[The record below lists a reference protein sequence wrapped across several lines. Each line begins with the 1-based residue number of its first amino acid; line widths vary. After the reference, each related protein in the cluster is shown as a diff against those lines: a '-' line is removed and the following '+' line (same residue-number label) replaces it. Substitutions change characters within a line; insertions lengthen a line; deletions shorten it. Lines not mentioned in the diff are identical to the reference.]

1 MGPSVIVISFGEYAG
16 RRQAHLTRLETS
28 MLRLS
33 QGVEMAD
40 EITKYG
46 FTPGPITKKELEP
59 APEPTP
65 EPKPVPAVIVQQ
77 HPTTVQVV
85 QQYPNAEKIILM
97 LGAVIIVLVVVI
109 MLQNMGRF
117 RAGVA

>member
-1 MGPSVIVISFGEYAG
+1 
-16 RRQAHLTRLETS
+16 

-40 EITKYG
+40 EIVTYG
-46 FTPGPITKKELEP
+46 FAPGPLTKKDLEP
-59 APEPTP
+59 APEP
-65 EPKPVPAVIVQQ
+65 KPVPTVIVQ

-97 LGAVIIVLVVVI
+97 LGTAIIILVFVI
-109 MLQNMGRF
+109 MLQSMGRF
-117 RAGVA
+117 RNAA

>member
-1 MGPSVIVISFGEYAG
+1 
-16 RRQAHLTRLETS
+16 

-33 QGVEMAD
+33 QGVEMAN
-40 EITKYG
+40 EVVTYG
-46 FTPGPITKKELEP
+46 FTPGPLTKKDLEP
-59 APEPTP
+59 EPEPAP
-65 EPKPVPAVIVQQ
+65 EPKPVPTVVVQQ

-97 LGAVIIVLVVVI
+97 LGTVIIVLVLVI

-117 RAGVA
+117 RAGIA

>member
-1 MGPSVIVISFGEYAG
+1 
-16 RRQAHLTRLETS
+16 
-28 MLRLS
+28 
-33 QGVEMAD
+33 MAN

-46 FTPGPITKKELEP
+46 FAPGPITKKELEP
-59 APEPTP
+59 VSEPTP
-65 EPKPVPAVIVQQ
+65 EPKLVPTVVVQQ

-85 QQYPNAEKIILM
+85 QQYFNAEKIIYM
-97 LGAVIIVLVVVI
+97 LGAVIIVLVLVI

>member
-1 MGPSVIVISFGEYAG
+1 
-16 RRQAHLTRLETS
+16 

-33 QGVEMAD
+33 QGVEMPT
-40 EITKYG
+40 EIVTYG
-46 FTPGPITKKELEP
+46 FAPGPITKKDL
-59 APEPTP
+59 EPTP
-65 EPKPVPAVIVQQ
+65 EPKPVPTVIVQQ

-97 LGAVIIVLVVVI
+97 LGTVIIVLVLVI

-117 RAGVA
+117 RAGAA